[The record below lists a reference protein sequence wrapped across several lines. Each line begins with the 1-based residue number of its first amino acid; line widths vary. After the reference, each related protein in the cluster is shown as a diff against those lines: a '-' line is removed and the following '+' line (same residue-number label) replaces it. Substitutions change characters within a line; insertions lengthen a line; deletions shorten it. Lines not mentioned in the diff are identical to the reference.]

1 MTNGGS
7 VANVTA
13 FAETF
18 DAAREATYQAV
29 ERVRKPGLFYRT
41 DIGARALKANCRN
54 NDGETERSIRFVSF
68 FAVNFFGSS

>member
-1 MTNGGS
+1 MTNGGR

-18 DAAREATYQAV
+18 EAAREAAYQAV

-41 DIGARALKANCRN
+41 DIGARALKA
-54 NDGETERSIRFVSF
+54 
-68 FAVNFFGSS
+68 AQK